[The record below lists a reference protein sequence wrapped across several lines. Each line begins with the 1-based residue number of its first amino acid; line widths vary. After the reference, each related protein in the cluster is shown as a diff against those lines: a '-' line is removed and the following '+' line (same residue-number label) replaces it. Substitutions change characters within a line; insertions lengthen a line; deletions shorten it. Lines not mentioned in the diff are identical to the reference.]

1 MKTILHPLSILL
13 MTLLLSCSMQSK
25 FTRQFKGKTKTE
37 LDAHFC
43 QQGTVTSLSPG
54 KSYVAYTQTKIL
66 RSVPVNKGVTTLD
79 PMVSPSVEKKLKYI
93 FYLDKDGKVTECKY
107 DAEYLH

>member
-1 MKTILHPLSILL
+1 MKTILRPLSVLFLVI
-13 MTLLLSCSMQSK
+13 LLSCSMQSK

-37 LDAHFC
+37 LDAHFG
-43 QQGTVTSLSPG
+43 QQGTVTSLSPE

-66 RSVPVNKGVTTLD
+66 RSVTVNKGVTTLD
-79 PMVSPSVEKKLKYI
+79 PMVSPSVEKKQKYI
-93 FYLDKDGKVTECKY
+93 FYLDKDGKVTDCKY